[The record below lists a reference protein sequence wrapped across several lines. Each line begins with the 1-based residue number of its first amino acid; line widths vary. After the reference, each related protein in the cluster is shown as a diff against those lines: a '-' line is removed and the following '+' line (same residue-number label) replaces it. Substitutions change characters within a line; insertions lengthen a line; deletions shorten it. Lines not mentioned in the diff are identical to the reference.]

1 MRREHQV
8 FCDIPNR
15 RFGHEVL
22 EAPIAASQ
30 GMILDKGIR
39 LRDKVKRA
47 RLLILLNCYKAML
60 PSLPRTYQSQ
70 SETIE

>member
-1 MRREHQV
+1 
-8 FCDIPNR
+8 
-15 RFGHEVL
+15 
-22 EAPIAASQ
+22 
-30 GMILDKGIR
+30 MILDKGIR